1 MLDDLKYILIIEI
14 YCLLFGK
21 TEKRILVFE
30 VDLDLKNQRFR
41 NLALESIRLD
51 KLILNYN
58 SFAFNKIYRDLYI

>member
-30 VDLDLKNQRFR
+30 VDPDLKN
-41 NLALESIRLD
+41 
-51 KLILNYN
+51 
-58 SFAFNKIYRDLYI
+58 